1 MNVWIVGQLRPD
13 LHHRWEICG
22 IYREKPDAVA
32 ACRDDSY
39 FIGNVPLDTPFPE
52 ESTVLPEFEF
62 PKAGEA

>member
-1 MNVWIVGQLRPD
+1 MEVWIVGQIRPD
-13 LHHRWEICG
+13 LQHRWEICG
-22 IYREKPDAVA
+22 IWREKPDAVA

-39 FIGNVPLDTPFPE
+39 FIGKVPLDTPFPE